1 MGQYIQNNTSTNNI
15 TNHAT
20 ADKLTRSTL
29 NLWQRSKEFV
39 VKVFEEQ
46 DEEEEEEMNDLAVEC
61 GEEQKN
67 LEMMISGGDYSPNS
81 HTFFKHPFPQDQ
93 KSLSSN

>member
-1 MGQYIQNNTSTNNI
+1 MGQYIHNNTSTNNI

-20 ADKLTRSTL
+20 DRLTNSTL

-39 VKVFEEQ
+39 VKDFQEQ

-61 GEEQKN
+61 GGAQKN

-93 KSLSSN
+93 QNLSSN